1 MTSSMLLRYKVPTE
15 TLLFKA
21 YLSVRKLIKVSHM
34 EKAEL
39 IM

>member
-21 YLSVRKLIKVSHM
+21 YLSVKKNDKSVTYG
-34 EKAEL
+34 EG
-39 IM
+39 